1 MTEKILIYLLE
12 GCMYSQQIINMLR
25 NEDYYYHIINVNV
38 NDKGNYKLQNK
49 MTTFPQIF
57 FITSDVKYMIGGI
70 DNFKLL
76 DNFIYNKKTFKN
88 DFEILKRNLD
98 LDKKVLLRLIIY
110 MNKKEEN

>member
-25 NEDYYYHIINVNV
+25 KEKYYYHIISVNN

-57 FITSDVKYMIGGI
+57 FITSNIKYMIGGY

-76 DNFIYNKKTFKN
+76 NDFIYNKKKFKK
-88 DFEILKRNLD
+88 EYKILGKELN
-98 LDKKVLLRLIIY
+98 LDKKVLLRLLIY
-110 MNKKEEN
+110 MNRKK